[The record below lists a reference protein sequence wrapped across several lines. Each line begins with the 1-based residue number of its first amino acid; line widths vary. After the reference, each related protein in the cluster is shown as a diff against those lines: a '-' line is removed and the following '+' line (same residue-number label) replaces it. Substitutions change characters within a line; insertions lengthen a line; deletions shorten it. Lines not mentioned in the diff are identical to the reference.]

1 MKQMFFILVIPL
13 LLLASSVYSQ
23 DSIRTKNDKP
33 GTPQS
38 LRKPDNTPE
47 SHVQITNSNPTSN
60 QTNINRPSESNTI
73 NNTTQQTITIDPNN
87 TTAKPAPVNPIT
99 ITTTPPDSMRTTTN
113 SSAIQNGISN
123 ASKPLRNK

>member
-1 MKQMFFILVIPL
+1 MKFFILLVSV
-13 LLLASSVYSQ
+13 LLAAFNGYSQ
-23 DSIRTKNDKP
+23 DSIRTENDKP

-38 LRKPDNTPE
+38 LRIPDNTPQ
-47 SHVQITNSNPTSN
+47 SHVEITNNNTTPN

-73 NNTTQQTITIDPNN
+73 NNTNRQTITIDPSN
-87 TTAKPAPVNPIT
+87 TTAKPSPVNPIT